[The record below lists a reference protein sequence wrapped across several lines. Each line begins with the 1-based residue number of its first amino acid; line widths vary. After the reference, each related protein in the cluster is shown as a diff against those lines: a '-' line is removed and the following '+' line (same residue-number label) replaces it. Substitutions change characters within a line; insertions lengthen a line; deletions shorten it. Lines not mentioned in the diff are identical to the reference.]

1 MPTALFLSPHL
12 DDVAFSCGGTVARLS
27 AAGWR
32 CVIATAFT
40 RSVPD
45 PTGFALA
52 CQTDKGLSPDADYMA
67 LRRAEDAAACRVL
80 GAEPVWLDFP
90 EAPHRGYASAAEL
103 FAGVKDGDDVSDP
116 LAGRVLGLWRRL
128 RPDLVFSPQT
138 LGHHADHLQLDMA
151 VGEALPSDAVARY
164 RDTPYAL
171 RTPVHDPEPWRRP
184 VAPAEFAVPV
194 GATLAAKL
202 GACAA
207 YRTQLGFQFGGEAR
221 MREQLAAFAGSEG
234 RAAGL
239 GEPAERFE
247 GGGAPC
253 LTGT

>member
-12 DDVAFSCGGTVARLS
+12 DDVAFSCGGTVAKLA

-32 CVIATAFT
+32 CVVATAFT

-52 CQTDKGLSPDADYMA
+52 CQTDKGLSPDVDYMA
-67 LRRAEDAAACRVL
+67 ARRAEDAAACRVL

-90 EAPHRGYASAAEL
+90 EAPHRGYGSAAEL

-116 LAGRVLGLWRRL
+116 LAERVLGLWREL

-151 VGEALPSDAVARY
+151 VGEALPSGAVTRY

-171 RTPVHDPEPWRRP
+171 RSPAHDPEPCRWP

-202 GACAA
+202 NACAA

-221 MREQLAAFAGSEG
+221 MRAQLTVFAEAEG

-239 GEPAERFE
+239 DGPAERFD
-247 GGGAPC
+247 GQIVPPA
-253 LTGT
+253 GTP